1 MKNIITEK
9 YRVTNKELTA
19 FIYIIF
25 FEFIENVDYKIFYNR
40 YDVLDFLKTSKDDIR
55 YIAKI
60 KETYKDELI
69 KKEKERIEYIEA
81 KNYSYQSII
90 SENEK
95 AEKYLKEIDA
105 IIINSYNIK
114 SIIKDIENNED
125 F

>member
-1 MKNIITEK
+1 MITEK
-9 YRVTNKELTA
+9 YRVRNKELTA

-25 FEFIENVDYKIFYNR
+25 FEFIENVDYKIFYSR
-40 YDVLDFLKTSKDDIR
+40 YDLLDFLKTVKNDIR
-55 YIAKI
+55 FIAKI
-60 KETYKDELI
+60 KAEYEKDII
-69 KKEKERIEYIEA
+69 KAEKERIDYIES

-90 SENEK
+90 SANEK